1 MAKKSRRGF
10 HGSLGF
16 RVLSISIVFLGIPLM
31 IYSAVLYVV
40 DYRQYVRNLYE
51 EVDLITREEI
61 DWIFEQESFHK
72 NTLTL
77 IDEFVTT
84 FHLRGN
90 REDHENVNDILK
102 KFTMHQNIS
111 AIVYNRVTPNGQII
125 CKKSTLSLYE
135 GIDFSRYFSLE
146 QLREAK
152 DSTFI
157 AKDPVYQYSLYV
169 VRYIHRDGA
178 PDAVVMAIVSLDTM
192 LSHMKEF
199 QNTTGLSI
207 SILDENHRVIASTNH
222 SYEGKR
228 FAETEGRDTVEIDR
242 ISYVNKGHTFVFQG
256 KKHFIDIRPI
266 PRTEKF
272 MMISIPE
279 TVIMHSFLT
288 FLAKLG
294 AFLLFVIVVGGLLT
308 YFFTRR
314 MAKPMRQLSHVMSSV
329 GTGHLETTYKEDKY
343 GFEINGIGEA
353 FNQMRK
359 NLLQY
364 IEEVKKERGLKEAFE
379 KELQIGHQ
387 IQRAILP
394 EEGAQVDGVDIA
406 TYYSPAKE
414 VAGDFYDFLEID
426 ENTVLITVADG
437 VGKGISSCL
446 YSFDLRSILRTAA
459 LESPP
464 LNELVMRA
472 NTIFCADT
480 KESCNFVTLV
490 TGYLNKQ
497 EKYYEFTDAGHL
509 PVFVRRANGKVEQ
522 FTTKGIALGIEE
534 LSEVE
539 VSRISLEKGDY
550 CILYTDGIV
559 EAFNEEEEQ
568 YTPERLLHAVENF
581 SGNNASE
588 LAEVIINDVRA
599 FSGKKEQH
607 DDISLMVFRL
617 E

>member
-1 MAKKSRRGF
+1 MTKKSRRGF

-31 IYSAVLYVV
+31 IYSAALYVV

-51 EVDLITREEI
+51 EVDLMSREEI
-61 DWIFEQESFHK
+61 DWVAEQESFHR

-90 REDHENVNDILK
+90 TEDHQSVNAILK
-102 KFTMHQNIS
+102 KFTLHQNIS
-111 AIVYNRVTPNGQII
+111 AIVYNRVTPQGQII

-135 GIDFSRYFSLE
+135 GVDFSRYFSLKD
-146 QLREAK
+146 LRSLKEAV
-152 DSTFI
+152 FI
-157 AKDPVYQYSLYV
+157 SKDPVFGYSFYV

-178 PDAVVMAIVSLDTM
+178 PDAVVMAIVSLETM
-192 LSHMKEF
+192 LSQMNEF

-207 SILDENHRVIASTNH
+207 SVLDKDHKVIASTNH
-222 SYEGKR
+222 NYEGKR
-228 FAETEGRDTVEIDR
+228 FDEKEGDNTIVMDK
-242 ISYVNKGHTFVFQG
+242 ISYVEKGHTFVFKG
-256 KKHFIDIRPI
+256 KKHFIDIRKI
-266 PRTEKF
+266 PKTDKLL
-272 MMISIPE
+272 MISIPE
-279 TVIMHSFLT
+279 TVIMHSFLS
-288 FLAKLG
+288 FLTKLG
-294 AFLLFVIVVGGLLT
+294 LFLLFVIIVGGLLT

-314 MAKPMRQLSHVMSSV
+314 MARPMRQLSNVMSSV
-329 GTGHLETTYKEDKY
+329 GTGHLESTYKEDKY

-359 NLLQY
+359 NLLDY
-364 IEEVKKERGLKEAFE
+364 IEQVKTEKGLKEAFE

-394 EEGAQVDGVDIA
+394 DDDAHVDGVDIA

-426 ENTVLITVADG
+426 EDKVLMTIADG

-459 LESPP
+459 LQSPP
-464 LNELVMRA
+464 LDDLVKRA

-490 TGYLNKQ
+490 TGYLNKK

-509 PVFVRRANGKVEQ
+509 PVFVKRKNGAVEQ

-539 VSRISLEKGDY
+539 VSKISLETGDY
-550 CILYTDGIV
+550 CVMYTDGIV
-559 EAFNEEEEQ
+559 EAFNEEEKQ
-568 YTPERLLHAVENF
+568 YTPERLLRAIESF
-581 SGNNASE
+581 SGNSSQE
-588 LAEVIINDVRA
+588 LADLIMKDVLA

-607 DDISLMVFRL
+607 DDISLIVFRL
-617 E
+617 Q